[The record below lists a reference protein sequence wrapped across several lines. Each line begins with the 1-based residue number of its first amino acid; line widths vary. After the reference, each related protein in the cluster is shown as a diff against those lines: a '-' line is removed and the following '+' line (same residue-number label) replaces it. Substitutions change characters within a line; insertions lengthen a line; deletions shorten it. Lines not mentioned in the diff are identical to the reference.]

1 MSQISLVYDT
11 RREENIQDLN
21 QHLKMYLANLNTMCQ
36 FKYLSRDSAELQ
48 RYLTP
53 LLCLQSKIATSTNHA
68 NTSKINPNISIF
80 LVVFINEQFVNMR
93 VDQAMGQLK
102 YRISF
107 LYTKCMTT
115 NCDMS

>member
-1 MSQISLVYDT
+1 VYDT

-68 NTSKINPNISIF
+68 KTKFDLDTHLLQIMSYHMIAIYLIN
-80 LVVFINEQFVNMR
+80 
-93 VDQAMGQLK
+93 
-102 YRISF
+102 
-107 LYTKCMTT
+107 
-115 NCDMS
+115 